1 MQKMK
6 RKIGE
11 GDTPSPKK
19 KKVQFTEGA
28 KDNKSKTAEKNIKKP
43 KNAEAKQNSDSFKK
57 DFQIASKKDFKNSPK
72 KDFKSGPK
80 KDFKGPKKDFKKGK
94 PGDKFNKFGKVK
106 GNFGKGANNKFVKDQ
121 NSGEKPKW
129 SEMKKE
135 KKQLRLV
142 RRKAKTSAEVFEIAN
157 KAKLLAAQIQRK
169 VVKPDFRLS
178 TCKEL
183 HTLLKGQYKAIALTH
198 DLSRVIQVLLKH
210 SAEDI
215 RNEITEELLDLMV
228 PMVQSKYG
236 HHAVKRILKYGSD
249 SIRHKVINKFFGHIV
264 SLATHTVS
272 APVLDYAYGE
282 FASKKEKEHM
292 QQEFYGDIY
301 KNTKDNKVHTLSDTY
316 KDSPEMKTA
325 ILQSCQ
331 ANIQKILNKNLHDG
345 ELLHSV
351 LYDYI
356 RECSDEERTE
366 LLTTLAPL
374 IVPLSNSLP
383 GANAASICV
392 WQGSNKDKKTILK
405 VVKEHAVALAKHK
418 TGYRLLLAI
427 FDAVDDTVLVRKAIV
442 SALQPH
448 VRDLARDHWGN
459 MTLHWLVKPKDPGAF
474 HPSLIK
480 FLEEG
485 FRSGTSKKD
494 SAIRVAELREAILP
508 ALVKDI
514 GSDPEFWVSE
524 KTIMLLAVAVLS
536 IESAEDMVSALAGAV
551 CRPDWAAGGARAVE
565 DAGLHMCLKKLAAL
579 DQTRDGGTL
588 GEAVCDRLTE
598 DTIRVWLPTNRG
610 CFFLLKLIESNR
622 PEVASRIK
630 KTLKPHVEL
639 LKKQNTEGAKLLLQN
654 VQSK

>member
-19 KKVQFTEGA
+19 KKVLLTEGV
-28 KDNKSKTAEKNIKKP
+28 KENKSETSEKKIKKP
-43 KNAEAKQNSDSFKK
+43 KNEEPKK
-57 DFQIASKKDFKNSPK
+57 NLKDASKKDFKNSPK
-72 KDFKSGPK
+72 KDFKGPK
-80 KDFKGPKKDFKKGK
+80 KDFKGPTKDFKGPKKDFKKGK
-94 PGDKFNKFGKVK
+94 PGDKFNKFGKGK
-106 GNFGKGANNKFVKDQ
+106 GNFAKGADKKFGKDQ

-142 RRKAKTSAEVFEIAN
+142 RRKAKTSAEVFEVAN

-178 TCKEL
+178 ACKEL

-236 HHAVKRILKYGSD
+236 QHAVKRILKYGSD

-282 FASKKEKEHM
+282 FATKKEKEHM

-366 LLTTLAPL
+366 LVTTLAPL

-418 TGYRLLLAI
+418 SGYRLLLAI

-442 SALQPH
+442 SALEPH
-448 VRDLARDHWGN
+448 IHELAKDHWGN

-485 FRSGTSKKD
+485 FQSGTSKKD
-494 SAIRVAELREAILP
+494 AAIRVAELREAILP

-536 IESAEDMVSALAGAV
+536 IESKEDIVTGLADAI
-551 CRPDWAAGGARAVE
+551 CRPDWSVGDGLAIE
-565 DAGLHMCLKKLAAL
+565 DAGMHMCLKKLAAL
-579 DQTRDGGTL
+579 DQGKDGGTL
-588 GEAVCDRLTE
+588 GEAVCARLNE
-598 DTIRVWLPTNRG
+598 DTIKVWLPTNRG

-622 PEVASRIK
+622 PEVASKIK
-630 KTLKPHVEL
+630 KKLKPHVEL
-639 LKKQNTEGAKLLLQN
+639 LKKQKTEGAKLLLQN